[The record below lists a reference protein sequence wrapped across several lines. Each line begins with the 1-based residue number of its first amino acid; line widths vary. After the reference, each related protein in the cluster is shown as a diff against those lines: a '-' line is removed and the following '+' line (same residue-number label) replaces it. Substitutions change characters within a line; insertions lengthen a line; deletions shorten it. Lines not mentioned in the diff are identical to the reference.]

1 MSHALIFPG
10 QGSQHVGMS
19 AELIQEYSIVKDTFQ
34 EASDAVGID
43 LLSLASDG
51 PEDELN
57 QTQNTQPVLLTAS
70 VATARLLKSLLELDI
85 SILAGHSLGEYS
97 ALVVADVLPL
107 DEAVKL
113 VHERGKLMQGA
124 VQPGEGAMA
133 AILGLDDEK
142 ITELCAGNTGEEI
155 VSAANFNSPG
165 QVVIAGHTQ
174 AVNSVVEKAKEAGA
188 KRSVLL
194 PVSVPSHCMLMKQAA
209 DHFSEHLNACSLNSA
224 NTPVVQNV
232 DAEARTDLDEI
243 KTALI
248 QQLYSPVLWT
258 RSVQNIASSGVQN
271 LIECGPGKVLTGL
284 VKRIDRS
291 LNCLPVNDA
300 TSLGKALE
308 QLSQ

>member
-10 QGSQHVGMS
+10 QGSQHIGMS
-19 AELIQEYSIVKDTFQ
+19 AELAREHSIIKNTFQ

-43 LLSLASDG
+43 LLSLATDG
-51 PEDELN
+51 PEDDLN

-70 VATARLLKSLLELDI
+70 VATARLLQSSLELDI

-97 ALVVADVLPL
+97 ALVVAEVLTL

-124 VQPGEGAMA
+124 VQTGEGAMA
-133 AILGLDDEK
+133 AILGLDDDK
-142 ITELCAGNTGEEI
+142 ISELCAENPGEEI

-165 QVVIAGHTQ
+165 QVVIAGHRQ
-174 AVNSVVEKAKEAGA
+174 AVNNVVDKAKEAGA

-209 DHFSEHLNACSLNSA
+209 EHFSDHLNACTFKTA
-224 NTPVVQNV
+224 NIPVVQNV
-232 DAEARTDLDEI
+232 DAIARTDLNEI
-243 KTALI
+243 KAALLE
-248 QQLYSPVLWT
+248 QLYSPVRWT

-271 LIECGPGKVLTGL
+271 LVECGPGKVLTGL

-291 LNCLPVNDA
+291 LNCLPVNDSN
-300 TSLGKALE
+300 SLAKAIE
-308 QLSQ
+308 QLS